1 MANRYTKI
9 IKSPPESEICA
20 AILSAGIGKKIRS
33 NEPRSLLKIGP
44 STLVDHQIK
53 MIDNAFRSSDILLVV
68 GIGSEK
74 IIRKT
79 ERRIRIIENQMYES
93 TNTFESLR
101 LSVINNTKANIL
113 FMHGDLYFNQQTL
126 SSMRYDKSFLIVDT
140 KNRISTSE
148 VGITVVNDKATTL
161 AYDLPTKWAQI
172 AFLTGKEYEI
182 LESIFLKS
190 SSAHKKMLSFEIINS
205 IIERGGSFVC
215 LEPEDMQLLEIDSMK
230 DISYENFNI
239 Q

>member
-1 MANRYTKI
+1 
-9 IKSPPESEICA
+9 
-20 AILSAGIGKKIRS
+20 
-33 NEPRSLLKIGP
+33 
-44 STLVDHQIK
+44 
-53 MIDNAFRSSDILLVV
+53 
-68 GIGSEK
+68 
-74 IIRKT
+74 
-79 ERRIRIIENQMYES
+79 MYES

-113 FMHGDLYFNQQTL
+113 FMHGDLYFNQETL

-190 SSAHKKMLSFEIINS
+190 SSAHKKMLSFEVINS

-215 LEPEDMQLLEIDSMK
+215 WEPEDMQLLEIDSMK